1 MATYGYLRS
10 STKLQDAS
18 YQESEILSYSNRCKL
33 GNVEFV
39 TDVVSGAKDW
49 KLRKVGD
56 LVLKTMKEN
65 DILLVNEYSRLG
77 RSLLDILNII
87 EELKKKNCKIH
98 IVRESMV
105 IDDSLNST
113 LFTFMMGLV
122 SQIERDLIQSRV
134 SEGIKQKRTNEDGT
148 TKAWGRPKG
157 SQYKSS
163 LDSKREDIKM
173 LLQKDISKSAIAKM
187 LDINYQT
194 LNSYI
199 KTRELVKEIAA

>member
-1 MATYGYLRS
+1 M
-10 STKLQDAS
+10 Q
-18 YQESEILSYSNRCKL
+18 
-33 GNVEFV
+33 
-39 TDVVSGAKDW
+39 
-49 KLRKVGD
+49 
-56 LVLKTMKEN
+56 EN

-98 IVRESMV
+98 IVRESMI

-134 SEGIKQKRTNEDGT
+134 SEGIKQKRLNEDGT
-148 TKAWGRPKG
+148 TKSWGRPKG
-157 SQYKSS
+157 SHHKSS
-163 LDSKREDIKM
+163 LDSKREDIKI
-173 LLQKDISKSAIAKM
+173 LLQKGISKSAIAKM
-187 LDINYQT
+187 LDLNYQT